1 MEYIRLLLIT
11 FFLQFF
17 PELVKEG
24 HVYVLETPLFRVR
37 NRKETSIVIL
47 MKKNK
52 KQWIKLEKIQKL
64 LDSRD

>member
-1 MEYIRLLLIT
+1 MHIRILLIT

-37 NRKETSIVIL
+37 NRKETFYCYSDEE
-47 MKKNK
+47 
-52 KQWIKLEKIQKL
+52 KQEAWIKLVKIQKL
-64 LDSRD
+64 LDLRD